1 MPDPGTEASGSPERK
16 RDVRSADLYG
26 VAITTI
32 DGESLTLGHFRGQ
45 ALLVVNVASQCGYTP
60 QYAGLESMYRRY
72 RDRGF
77 AVLGFPCDQFGN
89 QEPGTDDEIRQFC
102 SLAYD
107 VTFPMFAKI
116 DVNGPNEHLLY
127 AILKSRARGVLGT
140 EAVKWNFTKFLVSR
154 DGAVLARYSPRD
166 TPEDIESD
174 PVFTTAVI
182 PSGGTSAP

>member
-1 MPDPGTEASGSPERK
+1 MPDPGTDASGIPERK
-16 RDVRSADLYG
+16 RDARRDDVYEIP
-26 VAITTI
+26 VTTI
-32 DGESLTLGHFRGQ
+32 DGEQQTLGHYRGQ

-77 AVLGFPCDQFGN
+77 AVLGFPCDQFGH
-89 QEPGTDDEIRQFC
+89 QEPGTEAEIRQFC

-116 DVNGPNEHLLY
+116 DVNGPNEHPLY
-127 AILKSRARGVLGT
+127 ALLKSRARGILGT

-174 PVFTTAVI
+174 PAFVAAV
-182 PSGGTSAP
+182 GA